1 MAAVAALGTFGLVIG
16 SFLNVVIYR
25 VPLGRS
31 VVSPASACGSCGHA
45 IRAYDN
51 IPLVSWVLL
60 RGKCRDCSAPISV
73 RYPLVELAV
82 GVFFAVVAFRF
93 APVLPFTGLELAA
106 EIVVLVAFLYFA
118 AISLAL
124 AVIDLEKGRLPNAIV
139 LPAYPVVAV
148 LLTVAAALTGAWPAL
163 LTALLGGVILG
174 GLYLVLAVAR
184 PGGMGL
190 GDVKLAGVI
199 GILLGWLGWDV
210 LAVGAIAAF
219 LIGGIIGVAML
230 VGGRGRK
237 ASLAF
242 GPWMLMGAWIGILA
256 GEPIAHSY
264 LQLFGVAGG

>member
-1 MAAVAALGTFGLVIG
+1 MTTLRNDPMTSPKVPSAAT
-16 SFLNVVIYR
+16 
-25 VPLGRS
+25 
-31 VVSPASACGSCGHA
+31 
-45 IRAYDN
+45 
-51 IPLVSWVLL
+51 
-60 RGKCRDCSAPISV
+60 
-73 RYPLVELAV
+73 
-82 GVFFAVVAFRF
+82 
-93 APVLPFTGLELAA
+93 
-106 EIVVLVAFLYFA
+106 A

-124 AVIDLEKGRLPNAIV
+124 AVIDVEKRRLPNAIV
-139 LPAYPVVAV
+139 LPAYPVIAV

-210 LAVGAIAAF
+210 LAVGAITAF